1 MTAVWIGVTIVGVII
16 VGLLVGL
23 FFVCG
28 EDMRERK

>member
-1 MTAVWIGVTIVGVII
+1 MTAVWIGLAIVGVIV

-23 FFVCG
+23 FFICG